1 MIVLHCFLAV
11 ESPDFRIPLLMGCSV
26 TPLLLHSLS
35 SAFTYAKE
43 LTSLACTPAAAVC
56 VRSPSEHK
64 EHNEVL
70 VLH

>member
-1 MIVLHCFLAV
+1 MSHCFLAV
-11 ESPDFRIPLLMGCSV
+11 EPPDFRIPLLMGCSV